1 MKKADVKITV
11 YEMENDFFVEVYK
24 NNDIF
29 EFWIY
34 HRNYGTKSF
43 MFGMPKIYIDCE
55 EITVE
60 DLIKGN
66 FEEQKD
72 FYIQEYMQEE

>member
-11 YEMENDFFVEVYK
+11 YEMKDNFFVEVYK

-34 HRNYGTKSF
+34 HRNYGIKEF
-43 MFGMPKIYIDCE
+43 MFGIPEKYFNKGNTIE
-55 EITVE
+55 H
-60 DLIKGN
+60 LIKSN
-66 FEEQKD
+66 FERQKD
-72 FYIQEYMQEE
+72 FYIQEYMQKE

>member
-11 YEMENDFFVEVYK
+11 YKMEDDFFVEVYQ
-24 NNDIF
+24 NDDII

-34 HRNYGTKSF
+34 HRNYGIKSF
-43 MFGMPKIYIDCE
+43 MFGIPEKYINE
-55 EITVE
+55 ENSIE
-60 DLIKGN
+60 NLIKGN

>member
-11 YEMENDFFVEVYK
+11 YEMEDDFIVEVYK

-29 EFWIY
+29 KFWIY
-34 HRNYGTKSF
+34 HRNYGIKGF
-43 MFGMPKIYIDCE
+43 MFGIPEKYINE
-55 EITVE
+55 ENTIE
-60 DLIKGN
+60 NLIKGN

>member
-11 YEMENDFFVEVYK
+11 YEMKDDFFVEVYK

-34 HRNYGTKSF
+34 HRNYGIKEF
-43 MFGMPKIYIDCE
+43 MFGLPEKYFN
-55 EITVE
+55 EINTIE
-60 DLIKGN
+60 NLIKGN
-66 FEEQKD
+66 FDDYKKT
-72 FYIQEYMQEE
+72 YIKNYML